1 LKITLYSFATFKAVN
16 PNELLYFLVK
26 IPVRLA
32 LRIFCRQIETH
43 SPSGFDQTGPLLI
56 TANHPNSFLDA
67 IIIGSRFSRPVHFLA
82 RGDAFRKPWHNRL
95 LRLLNMIPVYRISE
109 GKENL
114 PLNTDAFHRCKEI
127 LSGNGI
133 VLIFIEGISVNRH
146 ELQPFKKGAARIAIE
161 NRQLPGFRVLP
172 LGISYSSLDRIG
184 KQVRIHASETIE
196 LNSLLPFE
204 EEAKNMRYFNEKLFV
219 AIQAL
224 IDPSFFPSGKRIEK
238 YLFFLPAVIGYVLH
252 LPLYSLIRK
261 IVYQKTKRTIFYDS
275 VLFGCLFCIYPLYLF
290 LICFLLVLL
299 DIPILTIV
307 IVLVL
312 HPVTARAA
320 ARGFTN

>member
-1 LKITLYSFATFKAVN
+1 
-16 PNELLYFLVK
+16 LLYFLVK

-32 LRIFCRQIETH
+32 LRIFCRQIETR

-67 IIIGSRFSRPVHFLA
+67 IIIGSRFSCPVHFLA

-95 LRLLNMIPVYRISE
+95 LRLLNMVPVYRISE

-114 PLNTDAFHRCKEI
+114 PLNMDAFHRCKEI
-127 LSGNGI
+127 LSCNGI

-146 ELQPFKKGAARIAIE
+146 ELQPFKKGAARIAME
-161 NRQLPGFRVLP
+161 NLQLPGFLVLP

-184 KQVRIHASETIE
+184 KQVRIHTSETFE

-224 IDPSFFPSGKRIEK
+224 IDPFFFPLGKGIEK
-238 YLFFLPAVIGYVLH
+238 YLLFLPALIGYVLH
-252 LPLYSLIRK
+252 MPLYSLVKK
-261 IVYQKTKRTIFYDS
+261 IVWQKTKGTIFYDS
-275 VLFGCLFCIYPLYLF
+275 VLFGCLFCIYPLYLI
-290 LICFLLVLL
+290 LVCFLLALL
-299 DIPILTIV
+299 DIPILMIAV
-307 IVLVL
+307 VFVL
-312 HPVTARAA
+312 HPITAWAA
-320 ARGFTN
+320 TRVFTY